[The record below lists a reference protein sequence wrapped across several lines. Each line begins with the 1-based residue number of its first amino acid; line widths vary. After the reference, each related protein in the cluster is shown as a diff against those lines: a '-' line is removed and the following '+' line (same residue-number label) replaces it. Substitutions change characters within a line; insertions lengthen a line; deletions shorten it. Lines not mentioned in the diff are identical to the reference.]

1 MPLVDVLQRFWDLV
15 VANPIAFLSV
25 GVAVGTVSAAV
36 TRRIDSAEL
45 GAVRERLEA
54 ARDEVVRLRRD
65 LDGAQRSGASAPHPQ
80 APSLT
85 PGSPGAEPAHDLAPP
100 PATRTMATV
109 AEAEADEGNDEK
121 EDEDEPPVLDDEEVS
136 ILELVAEADGESVGT
151 RAIAQHLDVHRQK
164 ALHLCERLEGLD
176 LLWDEGEWSDED
188 HYFSLTREGRRY
200 LAEEGLLD

>member
-1 MPLVDVLQRFWDLV
+1 MPLVDMLQRFWDLV

-54 ARDEVVRLRRD
+54 ARDEMVRLRRD
-65 LDGAQRSGASAPHPQ
+65 LDGAQRRGACAPPPQ
-80 APSLT
+80 ALPST
-85 PGSPGAEPAHDLAPP
+85 GPAGAEPTHDHAPP
-100 PATRTMATV
+100 PPPRPIETV
-109 AEAEADEGNDEK
+109 SEAEEDQGEDQR
-121 EDEDEPPVLDDEEVS
+121 EDEQPPVLDDEEVS

-151 RAIAQHLDVHRQK
+151 RAIARHLDVHRQK

-188 HYFSLTREGRRY
+188 HYFTLTREGRGY